1 MAPTPSGYTQGRVR
15 DPVPRPPP
23 QAPPNRTTA
32 QGATVKLSFLDP
44 LFSRPGPWASVHLD
58 TSRDIDEPDKAIDL
72 RWRHLRD
79 TLRDQGTDTA
89 TVSVLDAAV
98 GTGRDLPGR
107 YGQALFAAHGRLVL
121 VADLPDPPVRDSARF
136 DDLPDTLPLA
146 MQRAPDIPYVAVALT
161 RGVSDE
167 KGEKDETSE
176 YVSVVAESGRWPVSR
191 VAPGPRLDR
200 VVAVEDWPRTASR
213 IAQEV
218 DGLAGRHGA
227 ELVVLRRDEDDP
239 WLSGVLVNRMPI
251 HLQNRA
257 TVVESAP
264 GTAAD
269 TTIPGRP
276 LMETE
281 VARTLDSRLSGP
293 DRLRL
298 DTFLAQRSRH
308 RQKSEGVTAAVSAL
322 QRGRARALLLT
333 RSPRLP
339 ERLWVGAEPYQVALS
354 AEELEAFGVKSV
366 RDQAADAALLH
377 AAARTGAELIVLDP
391 DRVPLTDGVGVLLR
405 YREPGDMAVE

>member
-1 MAPTPSGYTQGRVR
+1 MTRFRARTPEGRR
-15 DPVPRPPP
+15 T
-23 QAPPNRTTA
+23 ATTA

-79 TLRDQGTDTA
+79 TLRDQGTDAA

-98 GTGRDLPGR
+98 GTGRDLSGR
-107 YGQALFAAHGRLVL
+107 HGQALFAAHGQLVL
-121 VADLPDPPVRDSARF
+121 VADLPDPPVRDTARF

-146 MQRAPDIPYVAVALT
+146 VQRAPDIPYVAVALT
-161 RGVSDE
+161 RGVSAE
-167 KGEKDETSE
+167 KGE

-200 VVAVEDWPRTASR
+200 LVPVEDWPRTAPR
-213 IAQEV
+213 IAQEL
-218 DGLAGRHGA
+218 DELAGRHQAGP
-227 ELVVLRRDEDDP
+227 VVLRRDEGDP

-251 HLQNRA
+251 HLQNRV
-257 TVVESAP
+257 TVVESGP

-269 TTIPGRP
+269 TAPGRP
-276 LMETE
+276 LVETE
-281 VARTLDSRLSGP
+281 VARTLDGRLSGP
-293 DRLRL
+293 DRLQL
-298 DTFLAQRSRH
+298 DTFLAQRARH
-308 RQKSEGVTAAVSAL
+308 SQKSEGITAAVTAL

-339 ERLWVGAEPYQVALS
+339 ERLWVGAEPYQVAMS
-354 AEELEAFGVKSV
+354 AEELKAFGATSV
-366 RDQAADAALLH
+366 RAQPAGAALLH
-377 AAARTGAELIVLDP
+377 ATARTGAELIVVDP
-391 DRVPLTDGVGVLLR
+391 DRVPLADGVGVLLR
-405 YREPGDMAVE
+405 YREPGDMAAD